1 MPTLWNGDR
10 PNQRFW
16 DIVIFDEQWLFFDNT
31 CILSNYKEDWFCN
44 FIPFSFNDDIC
55 YSSETYKTR
64 DKQILEIW
72 WNYFSGKKITQLW
85 QLIKLHKDYHT
96 LC

>member
-10 PNQRFW
+10 PNLRFW

-31 CILSNYKEDWFCN
+31 CILSNYKKDWFCN
-44 FIPFSFNDDIC
+44 FIPFSFNVDIC

-64 DKQILEIW
+64 DKQISKSGEII
-72 WNYFSGKKITQLW
+72 FQEKK
-85 QLIKLHKDYHT
+85 
-96 LC
+96 